1 VKKICSVFYRI
12 SEEFFSDIFQGI
24 VLDVRLASF
33 FLSQVLGQTQSSVYS
48 YLDDLP
54 SMDEELY
61 RSLMC
66 IKHYQGDVSELA
78 LTFSTNE
85 DLFGSITTQELVPGG
100 KVLNVTNEN
109 KYVVVR
115 VLSIFHGIV
124 HCDI

>member
-1 VKKICSVFYRI
+1 M
-12 SEEFFSDIFQGI
+12 
-24 VLDVRLASF
+24 LDVRLASF
-33 FLSQVLGQTQSSVYS
+33 FLSQILGQTQSSEYS

-85 DLFGSITTQELVPGG
+85 ETFGSITTRELVPGG
-100 KVLNVTNEN
+100 KIVNVTNEN
-109 KYVVVR
+109 KYV
-115 VLSIFHGIV
+115 LLNAFYEHSFHS
-124 HCDI
+124 